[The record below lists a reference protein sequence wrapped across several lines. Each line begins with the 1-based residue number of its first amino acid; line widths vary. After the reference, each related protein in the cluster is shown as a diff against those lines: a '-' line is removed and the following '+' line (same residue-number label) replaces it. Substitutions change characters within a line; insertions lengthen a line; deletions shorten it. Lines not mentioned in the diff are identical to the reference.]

1 MCFDKAK
8 DFKERDQIK
17 KEKQEMLADLS
28 DDDYQSIA
36 NIICFWRRDIKNK
49 NNKTPISMDS

>member
-36 NIICFWRRDIKNK
+36 NIICF
-49 NNKTPISMDS
+49 

>member
-1 MCFDKAK
+1 MCFDKAI

-36 NIICFWRRDIKNK
+36 NIICF
-49 NNKTPISMDS
+49 